1 MVEVD
6 KEHYDTVISSLQ
18 ESNEE
23 LLTKI
28 SSLTDT
34 VGGLKTTVQG
44 NKQDYL
50 LDSKTSFGSLQQH
63 GSQVLSLNGQ
73 FHTLNGDVQTLK
85 GAVKTIETLKV
96 EISTLKSKLV
106 EKETYSWNP
115 FIGFR

>member
-6 KEHYDTVISSLQ
+6 KEYDTSISSLQ

-50 LDSKTSFGSLQQH
+50 LDSKTYFGSLQQH

-73 FHTLNGDVQTLK
+73 FQTLSSVSEGQWSRYSNN
-85 GAVKTIETLKV
+85 GAQLFP
-96 EISTLKSKLV
+96 STS
-106 EKETYSWNP
+106 
-115 FIGFR
+115 I